1 MFLICVSW
9 GECFPYINEY
19 AAFERFF
26 QNIFK
31 WPSNVAARGD
41 WLVVRQ
47 FPVKKN
53 WIARLTDIFAGEG
66 CLFGEDGIVP
76 FRRHR
81 FFP

>member
-1 MFLICVSW
+1 MALKR
-9 GECFPYINEY
+9 GG
-19 AAFERFF
+19 A
-26 QNIFK
+26 
-31 WPSNVAARGD
+31 GD

-53 WIARLTDIFAGEG
+53 WIVRLTDFFAGEG